1 MKMRYFLFVILII
14 SNIICLYL
22 IIDLSSYDGMI
33 SYLKNGSEKFTNPR
47 QTAMVFLVTC
57 LANLLFIS
65 ATLMKSIIFSDSNKR
80 PSMRF

>member
-1 MKMRYFLFVILII
+1 MKMRYVLFILLII
-14 SNIICLYL
+14 FNIVCLYL
-22 IIDLSSYDGMI
+22 IIDLSNYDGMI

-47 QTAMVFLVTC
+47 QTAMVFLITC

-65 ATLMKSIIFSDSNKR
+65 ASLMKTIIFSDTQKS

>member
-1 MKMRYFLFVILII
+1 MKIRFLLFVALIVC
-14 SNIICLYL
+14 NVICLYL

-33 SYLKNGSEKFTNPR
+33 SYLKNGNEKFTNPR
-47 QTAMVFLVTC
+47 YIAIVFLITC

-65 ATLMKSIIFSDSNKR
+65 ASLMKSIIFSDSQKR

>member
-1 MKMRYFLFVILII
+1 MKLRLFLFIVLII
-14 SNIICLYL
+14 CNIICLYL

-33 SYLKNGSEKFTNPR
+33 SYLKNGNEKFTNPR
-47 QTAMVFLVTC
+47 HTAMVFLVTC

-65 ATLMKSIIFSDSNKR
+65 ASLMKSIIFPDSHRR